1 MPPYSSTRRA
11 SRRVSGRRRRQGTH
25 RRVFGE
31 KDYNSGNGMMTSV
44 WGPAAWFLLHIISF
58 NYPVHPTEDD
68 KRNYRNYILS
78 FGKVLPCG
86 KCRENFKMTI
96 KRMPVTNEVLSS
108 RDCFSRY
115 IYRVHNDVNARL
127 QKKTPNPTFCE
138 VRDQYEVYRARCGQK
153 EQKQQEK
160 GCTEPL
166 KGIKSKCL
174 IRIVPKT
181 VRAQTLG
188 IHPSCSCRKGNR
200 TRRSQQQRH
209 RQ

>member
-1 MPPYSSTRRA
+1 MPPFVSTRR
-11 SRRVSGRRRRQGTH
+11 VERRRHRQHRQGTQ
-25 RRVFGE
+25 RRVFDE

-58 NYPVHPTEDD
+58 NYPVHPTEND
-68 KRNYRNYILS
+68 KRNYRNFILS

-86 KCRENFKMTI
+86 KCRENFKLTL
-96 KRMPVTNEVLSS
+96 KRMPVTNDILAS
-108 RDCFSRY
+108 RNCFSRY
-115 IYRVHNDVNARL
+115 IYRIHNDVNARL
-127 QKKTPNPTFCE
+127 QKKATNPTFCD
-138 VRDQYEVYRARCGQK
+138 VRDQYEVYRARCGKK

-188 IHPSCSCRKGNR
+188 IHPSCSCRKGKH
-200 TRRSQQQRH
+200 TRRKRH
-209 RQ
+209 R